1 MSIQNTNNNNY
12 TMAHTS
18 PNPYI
23 SRKLNNMDQAQVMKR
38 ERGLGENIPQDI
50 EGIGGNDRH
59 SKGDEGYEEISRR
72 NQYDSC
78 GNRRDDSEHKHQ

>member
-12 TMAHTS
+12 TMAPTS

-23 SRKLNNMDQAQVMKR
+23 SRKLNNIDQAQVMKR

-50 EGIGGNDRH
+50 EGIGGND
-59 SKGDEGYEEISRR
+59 
-72 NQYDSC
+72 
-78 GNRRDDSEHKHQ
+78 